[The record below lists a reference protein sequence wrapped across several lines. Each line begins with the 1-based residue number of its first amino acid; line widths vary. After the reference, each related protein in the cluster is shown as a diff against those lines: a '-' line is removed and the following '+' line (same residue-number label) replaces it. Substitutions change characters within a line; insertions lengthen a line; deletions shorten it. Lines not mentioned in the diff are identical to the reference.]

1 MCVPCYRRMYLGG
14 CHCELSKRGHPGST
28 SRATYP
34 RYIPLE
40 GGCGCVGG
48 AGKVGHPIGPGEV
61 VGRLEEVERGALES
75 QEKASL
81 EFWGYGR
88 RGPVGVVRGGP
99 GGRREACRRSG
110 GCLEGG
116 K

>member
-1 MCVPCYRRMYLGG
+1 M
-14 CHCELSKRGHPGST
+14 
-28 SRATYP
+28 
-34 RYIPLE
+34 
-40 GGCGCVGG
+40 GG

-88 RGPVGVVRGGP
+88 RGEEAP
-99 GGRREACRRSG
+99 GGGERHV
-110 GCLEGG
+110 EGAAG
-116 K
+116 V

>member
-1 MCVPCYRRMYLGG
+1 M
-14 CHCELSKRGHPGST
+14 
-28 SRATYP
+28 
-34 RYIPLE
+34 
-40 GGCGCVGG
+40 GG

-81 EFWGYGR
+81 KFWGYGR

-99 GGRREACRRSG
+99 GGRRVACRRSG